1 MFFPQD
7 IINRRKMTEF
17 GNLDLIEK
25 REDSNVKIR
34 LPGVVQGD
42 MAARSFKPEV
52 RVFDVAFSP
61 TGRFFIRTLELVYP
75 GAYF

>member
-1 MFFPQD
+1 
-7 IINRRKMTEF
+7 MTEF

-34 LPGVVQGD
+34 LPGVLQGD

-61 TGRFFIRTLELVYP
+61 TGMVLHILYLCLGNMGPNVFNS
-75 GAYF
+75 